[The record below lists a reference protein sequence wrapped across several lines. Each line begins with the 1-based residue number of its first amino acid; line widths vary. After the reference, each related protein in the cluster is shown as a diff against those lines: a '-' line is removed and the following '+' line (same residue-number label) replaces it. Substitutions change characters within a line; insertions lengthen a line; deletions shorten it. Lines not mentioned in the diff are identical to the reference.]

1 MWRKRERVTASS
13 FPRSTACS
21 SAAEK
26 VSPSGKPPGMPDW
39 RNQFA
44 GAVQGDT
51 FPGRPSPQP
60 APCWRQDFCFYPSG
74 SYQSAVPHE
83 LAAGRGMCAVVVGVQ
98 PAGNS
103 RTECQGTPRSV
114 GQCVNEPTKKTWED
128 YSNCQ
133 SSRGSSLGFFL
144 PRLN

>member
-39 RNQFA
+39 SNQFV
-44 GAVQGDT
+44 GAARGDT

-60 APCWRQDFCFYPSG
+60 APSWCQCSCFHPSA
-74 SYQSAVPHE
+74 SHQSAPGCKLGALRGVCAE
-83 LAAGRGMCAVVVGVQ
+83 VVAVKSLGKAGIHPRCA
-98 PAGNS
+98 
-103 RTECQGTPRSV
+103 PRSV
-114 GQCVNEPTKKTWED
+114 GQCVNQPEEKHGGIKATVTATKGVPWAASYT
-128 YSNCQ
+128 
-133 SSRGSSLGFFL
+133 G
-144 PRLN
+144 

>member
-60 APCWRQDFCFYPSG
+60 TPCWCQYFCFYPSA
-74 SYQSAVPHE
+74 SYQSALPRE
-83 LAAGRGMCAVVVGVQ
+83 LAAGRGVHAAVVGAQ
-98 PAGNS
+98 SGEDS
-103 RTECQGTPRSV
+103 RIECQCAPRSV
-114 GQCVNEPTKKTWED
+114 GQCVNEPQKIHGRIKATVRATKGVPWA
-128 YSNCQ
+128 
-133 SSRGSSLGFFL
+133 L
-144 PRLN
+144 PSPG

>member
-39 RNQFA
+39 SNQFA

-60 APCWRQDFCFYPSG
+60 APYWCQYSCFYPSA
-74 SYQSAVPHE
+74 SFQSALRCE
-83 LAAGRGMCAVVVGVQ
+83 LAAKMSMRAVVVVVK
-98 PAGNS
+98 
-103 RTECQGTPRSV
+103 SV
-114 GQCVNEPTKKTWED
+114 KNT
-128 YSNCQ
+128 
-133 SSRGSSLGFFL
+133 RI
-144 PRLN
+144 